1 MNVKEILDRVPPKIL
16 YHYTTQKGLLGIIT
30 DKEIWA
36 THTQYLNDVRE
47 FRHAI
52 DLIQE
57 ELANMRLEVRYQQH
71 IDWICEMQEAL
82 TPKHLESINVCVCS
96 FSEDGDVL
104 SQWRAYSGGPSGF
117 SIGFSGMFLKAI
129 ATHLNCWLVPILYN
143 EDRQRQLVRTLLDDV
158 LTENLRRPSKF
169 KEQNHIVGEPVGG
182 NLLAYLNRYAPI
194 LKHKSFSEE
203 REWRIITRPLFCQH
217 ERFGYRV
224 GPSMLV
230 PYFRIPLSSQEQPF
244 AIEQIIVGPTPN
256 PVQSRNSVRSLLIRN
271 DLETAVHN
279 SQVPYRNW

>member
-1 MNVKEILDRVPPKIL
+1 MNVKEILDRVPPTIL

-52 DLIQE
+52 DLVNE
-57 ELANMRLEVRYQQH
+57 ELSAMKSGGRYQAQ
-71 IDWICEMQEAL
+71 IEWLCEMEEAL
-82 TPKHLESINVCVCS
+82 ALRHLEGINVCVCS
-96 FSEDGDVL
+96 FSEHGDVL

-117 SIGFSGMFLKAI
+117 SIGFSGAYLKAI
-129 ATHLNCWLVPILYN
+129 AEQLNFWLVPVLYEGN
-143 EDRQRQLVRTLLDDV
+143 EQRELVRTLLNDV
-158 LTENLRRPSKF
+158 LTENLKRPSKF

-182 NLLAYLNRYAPI
+182 NLVAYLNRYAPI
-194 LKHKSFSEE
+194 LKHKSFAEE

-217 ERFGYRV
+217 ERFGYRA

-230 PYFRIPLSSQEQPF
+230 PHFRIPLRSQEQPF
-244 AIEQIIVGPTPN
+244 AIQQIIVGPTPN
-256 PVQSRNSVRSLLIRN
+256 PDQSRNSVQGLLTRN
-271 DLETAVHN
+271 DLETTVHH

>member
-1 MNVKEILDRVPPKIL
+1 MNVKEILDRVPPTIL

-52 DLIQE
+52 DLVNE
-57 ELANMRLEVRYQQH
+57 ELSSMRSEGQYQRQVE
-71 IDWICEMQEAL
+71 WICEMQEAL
-82 TPKHLESINVCVCS
+82 TLKHLETINVCVCS
-96 FSEDGDVL
+96 FSEHGDVL
-104 SQWRAYSGGPSGF
+104 SQWRAYGQGPSGF
-117 SIGFSGMFLKAI
+117 SIGFSGVFLKAI
-129 ATHLNCWLVPILYN
+129 AKRLEFWLVPVLYEEN
-143 EDRQRQLVRTLLDDV
+143 EQRSLVRTLLDDV

-169 KEQNHIVGEPVGG
+169 KEQNHIVGQPVGG

-194 LKHKSFSEE
+194 LKHKSFAEE

-224 GPSMLV
+224 GPSMLA

-256 PVQSRNSVRSLLIRN
+256 PDQSRNSVRGLLTRN
-271 DLETAVHN
+271 DLETAMYN